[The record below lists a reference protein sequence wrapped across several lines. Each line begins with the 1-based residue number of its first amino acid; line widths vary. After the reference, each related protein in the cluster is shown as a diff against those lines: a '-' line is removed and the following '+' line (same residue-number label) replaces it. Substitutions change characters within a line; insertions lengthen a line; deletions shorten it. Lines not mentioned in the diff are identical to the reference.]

1 MGSLLL
7 GTLTGCNTDDSPEG
21 REQETET
28 GQQTTETEQQVTEPV
43 RNVGVFLGSDESLVE
58 WEKWFGRKVDY
69 YSFALF
75 HDTWADYRIDN
86 WPLEVPIERLQDGR
100 EIVLSFEMF
109 PPSQTEMTAVAT
121 GQHRAKYRQLA
132 SEMVDH
138 GIGDAHIR
146 FGWEFNGR
154 WAADGAVGRP
164 EIYTAAWRNVVSA
177 MRGVDG
183 AEFSFIWAPNIW
195 RKQMA
200 PTDAYP
206 GDEWVTEIGLTMYDK
221 GDYYPYPEQC
231 DSNCVAER
239 RRQTWQ
245 DILEGR
251 QTYYG
256 LNYWASFARNHGK
269 PLVFPEYGV
278 SSRTMQNAG
287 GGDNPRFFEWF
298 ADWMSENSDVVAW
311 HNIWGWVAGPHYL
324 GPEELYETKEY
335 TYMNDA
341 SEAFRQLF
349 S

>member
-1 MGSLLL
+1 
-7 GTLTGCNTDDSPEG
+7 
-21 REQETET
+21 
-28 GQQTTETEQQVTEPV
+28 
-43 RNVGVFLGSDESLVE
+43 
-58 WEKWFGRKVDY
+58 
-69 YSFALF
+69 
-75 HDTWADYRIDN
+75 
-86 WPLEVPIERLQDGR
+86 
-100 EIVLSFEMF
+100 
-109 PPSQTEMTAVAT
+109 
-121 GQHRAKYRQLA
+121 
-132 SEMVDH
+132 MVDH

-256 LNYWASFARNHGK
+256 LNYWAALPGTTESHSCFQST
-269 PLVFPEYGV
+269 V
-278 SSRTMQNAG
+278 SRRGQCRMQA
-287 GGDNPRFFEWF
+287 
-298 ADWMSENSDVVAW
+298 VVT
-311 HNIWGWVAGPHYL
+311 IQ
-324 GPEELYETKEY
+324 
-335 TYMNDA
+335 D
-341 SEAFRQLF
+341 F
-349 S
+349 SNGSQIG